1 MSTPF
6 DVKQTLFNAS
16 VKYFGPQTSA
26 KVFLREK
33 SVCLT
38 CMQTNG
44 TVLRANPD
52 KHVAQHVKGQTEVLL
67 GMQKLIIIIIMKMMI
82 ILTSPL

>member
-6 DVKQTLFNAS
+6 NVKQTLSNAS
-16 VKYFGPQTSA
+16 VKYFGPQISA
-26 KVFLREK
+26 KVFLRGK
-33 SVCLT
+33 SGRLT

-44 TVLRANPD
+44 MVLRANPD

-67 GMQKLIIIIIMKMMI
+67 GMQKLKIIIMKMMI